1 MRDVAATQERIVS
14 AAMIY
19 RGIMAALPPPNR
31 HSDIIHAIAQ
41 KVPETEWPISGQGGF
56 WTSHL
61 RFVDRKEGM
70 LIAKAAKQVLRTDSD
85 TLYTEDLW

>member
-1 MRDVAATQERIVS
+1 MSGKPTIVA

-19 RGIMAALPPPNR
+19 KGNLATLPAPNR
-31 HSDIIHAIAQ
+31 HGDIIHAIAQ
-41 KVPETEWPISGQGGF
+41 KIPETQWPVSGLGGF
-56 WTSHL
+56 LTSEQ

-70 LIAKAAKQVLRTDSD
+70 LVAKAAGQVSQDHQSD